1 MRLVTSFTVLS
12 LASWG
17 AGIRAQGI
25 GFGRPSLPSGQPT
38 FRIKEFSP
46 ALAVPRLLT
55 RTFNSSSDIVVHG
68 HSLNTCPMPVA
79 RGDFSGD
86 TMPVAKGGTPEPMP
100 VAKSGCWNSLDP
112 QP

>member
-1 MRLVTSFTVLS
+1 MRVVASFTVLS

-17 AGIRAQGI
+17 AGVRAQAI
-25 GFGRPSLPSGQPT
+25 GFGHPSVPSGQPT
-38 FRIKEFSP
+38 FRIKGFIP
-46 ALAVPRLLT
+46 ALALPRLQT
-55 RTFNSSSDIVVHG
+55 RTFNSSSDIVVYG

-86 TMPVAKGGTPEPMP
+86 TVPVAKGGTPEPMP
-100 VAKSGCWNSLDP
+100 VAKSGCWNPLDQ